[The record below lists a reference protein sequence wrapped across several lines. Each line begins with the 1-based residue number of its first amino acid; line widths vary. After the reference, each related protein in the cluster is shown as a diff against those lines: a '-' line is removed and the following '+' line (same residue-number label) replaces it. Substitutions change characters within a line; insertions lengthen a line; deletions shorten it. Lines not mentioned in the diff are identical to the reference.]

1 MKRIN
6 SFFSCV
12 TEHFPVMRWCFSV
25 IVIAFSAVVSIYK
38 YIDMSEMTAFS
49 SPEAMFL
56 LLTDVT
62 NIVFIYL
69 PLYLFIVSGI
79 MFDTG
84 FGEIGVIR
92 FGSRKRWLFSKL
104 ITYILNTLIFFGI
117 IILINFTVSSQVFNF
132 SDVWSGN
139 FVGFRVMMGQPASDF
154 ADKPLPVII
163 TASAAVFMLYMFCGT
178 VNMFISLLTSRESA
192 GLFISLIFGIL
203 LGLLNMLIIS
213 GGLSSQLI
221 RIAVL
226 FVSAVIMYLLSLPVL
241 KRKDFGGKKMY

>member
-1 MKRIN
+1 MKIIN
-6 SFFSCV
+6 SFFTCI

-154 ADKPLPVII
+154 ADKPLPVI
-163 TASAAVFMLYMFCGT
+163 CGT